1 MPEQDTDRR
10 IPVIVSGGGPFA
22 RGKHFGQLASGR
34 IAHTVSAYMVLFR
47 AIAGL
52 RREEVL
58 ERAMRFVAPIERA
71 TPALL
76 EEMRGI
82 AEGSGRDLREI
93 LAINA
98 RTELLYG
105 SPARAECTG
114 IAVGPRSTVDRHILL
129 AQNWDWHPSLAGGLV
144 LWAIHRDDGPDVLT
158 LTEAGMVGKIGVNAA
173 GLALCVNLLTS
184 DADSPDHALPMHIIL
199 RHILDT
205 ATSVEGAIAVLAAS
219 DRSTS
224 CAHLLAD
231 RSGAV
236 AAVEATPA
244 GQAVLRN
251 AQGVLTH
258 ANHCLDAALFAADR
272 GAREDPESLD
282 RGTRAELLTTR
293 GPLDRAEVRALLAD
307 HATAPRGICRHVQA
321 ELKHEERLESVA
333 SIIFDLTGGTLDL
346 ADGPPCSHPYRRI
359 ALADYLRQPAPV
371 AGPTHA

>member
-1 MPEQDTDRR
+1 MSEQHTDRR
-10 IPVIVSGGGPFA
+10 IPLIVSGGGPFA
-22 RGKHFGQLASGR
+22 RGKHFGQLATGR

-58 ERAMRFVAPIERA
+58 ERAMRFLPPIERA

-114 IAVGPRSTVDRHILL
+114 IAIAPRAASDGHTLL

-173 GLALCVNLLTS
+173 GLALCVNLLTA
-184 DADSPDHALPMHIIL
+184 DADSPEPALPMHIIL

-205 ATSVEGAIAVLAAS
+205 ATDVEGAIAVLATSA
-219 DRSTS
+219 RSTS

-244 GQAVLRN
+244 GQAVLRSVG
-251 AQGVLTH
+251 GVLTH

-272 GAREDPESLD
+272 GAREDPETVD
-282 RGTRAELLTTR
+282 RGTRAELLAAR
-293 GPLDRAEVRALLAD
+293 GPLDEAAVRALLAD
-307 HATAPRGICRHVQA
+307 HATAPRGICRHVQPD
-321 ELKHEERLESVA
+321 LKHEERLESVA
-333 SIIFDLTGGTLDL
+333 SIIFDLTAGTLDL

-359 ALADYLRQPAPV
+359 ATADYLRSPAS
-371 AGPTHA
+371 ASNLG